1 MIKQLDISVASLF
14 VYPFLHDKHNA
25 IPQVIPT
32 HVWATPTS
40 VEHRGEMG
48 EKATD
53 LGFSGGVK
61 QGWVELSETRF
72 GFMRTLCQFFSSM
85 VHRSTANKSTSFTT
99 IYYYVVNYC
108 CRLYSSN
115 SPRPTYYMYS
125 TTDNTSEL
133 KSNLKIS

>member
-1 MIKQLDISVASLF
+1 MYKLGPVPQVRGKKQLDISVASLF

-53 LGFSGGVK
+53 LGFSGGGQTGV
-61 QGWVELSETRF
+61 GRDF
-72 GFMRTLCQFFSSM
+72 
-85 VHRSTANKSTSFTT
+85 
-99 IYYYVVNYC
+99 
-108 CRLYSSN
+108 
-115 SPRPTYYMYS
+115 
-125 TTDNTSEL
+125 
-133 KSNLKIS
+133 